1 MDHYRC
7 YSKFLKGYILVKN
20 YYIDEK
26 IRNVNIQWKEHE
38 DINKESDLEK
48 KEKVQSTN
56 LLTKTF

>member
-1 MDHYRC
+1 M
-7 YSKFLKGYILVKN
+7 KN

-56 LLTKTF
+56 LVTKTF